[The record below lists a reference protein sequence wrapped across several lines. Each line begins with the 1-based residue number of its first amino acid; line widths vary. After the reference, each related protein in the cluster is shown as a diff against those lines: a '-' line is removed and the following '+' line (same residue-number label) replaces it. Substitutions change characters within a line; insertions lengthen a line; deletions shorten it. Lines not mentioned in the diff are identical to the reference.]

1 LKFVGFEVEIV
12 KRTEGHAVESDD
24 NENEIELIPEKHF
37 CSACT
42 LE

>member
-1 LKFVGFEVEIV
+1 LKFVGFEAEIG

-24 NENEIELIPEKHF
+24 NENEIELIPEKQI
-37 CSACT
+37 CNVST